1 MHKPLCLLGGLAA
14 LALQPWL
21 ASADDRNGNGL
32 DDALEEALLARFAP
46 LVLLE
51 PRERAM
57 PANVDW
63 YLARAQ
69 LEPDL
74 RPEVHVTQASLLGNW
89 DAALRTLGREVARL
103 RPNHAARPGSPDP
116 RDWIVYGHVYP
127 AQDGGVLVQYWFFYP
142 FNDFLAVF
150 NHEGDWEHVTVRLD
164 RALRPVGAWYA
175 RHRRSA
181 PGKWF
186 AWNDL
191 AREGD
196 HPVALSAR
204 GSHASYAEHDE
215 VPWYDRV
222 CATRVPAD
230 AERLDCVVWR
240 TWAKG
245 TGGIVNTGPRRRPRP
260 RAWFVSW
267 PGEWGTEGWFGRD
280 TGGPLGPAYQEGWCS
295 GGAPGCS

>member
-1 MHKPLCLLGGLAA
+1 MHKALCLLGGLAA

-204 GSHASYAEHDE
+204 GSHASYADHDE

-222 CATRVPAD
+222 CATRD
-230 AERLDCVVWR
+230 RKSTRL
-240 TWAKG
+240 
-245 TGGIVNTGPRRRPRP
+245 N
-260 RAWFVSW
+260 SSH
-267 PGEWGTEGWFGRD
+267 EWISYAVFCLKKKTKTF
-280 TGGPLGPAYQEGWCS
+280 P
-295 GGAPGCS
+295 